1 MSKLQIRCQITSCRH
16 APAILGKIRDVHG
29 AEEDQD
35 MKAATGETL
44 ARVLRAVDDRA
55 DEIVAFAAEFIRQP
69 SINPDLE
76 PNELA
81 ERPAQEWLRDRLAES
96 GAFQTVDLWEV
107 AQNRPNV
114 VGVRKGGGGSR
125 SLTWSAHTDV
135 VPVTPEQAAQ
145 WSGAGP
151 FSGEV
156 RDGKLW
162 GRGASDMKG
171 AIAAYVMAT
180 RILHDSGVRLA
191 GDLILAQA
199 CGEESGRR
207 DIGCNTILERGYRSD
222 LAIFPEPSNFRI
234 YPTAKG
240 ELYFRLVVPG
250 KSTHICNRHL
260 VAQALPHGVE
270 RPGVSAIDNML
281 MYQLAFLELERQWLL
296 WRTNPNVPSGGMF
309 ININTLQAGTSIT
322 SIPDSCDATGSL
334 LFYPDLSAAEV
345 MDEIRATVDRVT
357 ESDYWLR
364 DHPPVLD
371 LPLDATST
379 APWVKEPVNMPFD
392 HPGVLTIAEAL
403 QSISGREAT
412 IETSPFVC
420 DANFWFPLG
429 QPSLIFGVGDPS
441 WGIHGTNEFLPVADL
456 IEATK
461 LFAAV
466 TMAWCGV
473 EERS

>member
-1 MSKLQIRCQITSCRH
+1 MVMGSRSRLESV
-16 APAILGKIRDVHG
+16 L
-29 AEEDQD
+29 
-35 MKAATGETL
+35 ATI
-44 ARVLRAVDDRA
+44 DDRA
-55 DEIVAFAAEFIRQP
+55 DEIVAFAAELIRQP
-69 SINPDLE
+69 SVNPDLE
-76 PNELA
+76 ANELG
-81 ERPAQEWLRDRLAES
+81 ERPAQEWLRDRLQES
-96 GAFQTVDLWEV
+96 HAFDTVDYWEV
-107 AQNRPNV
+107 AESRPNV
-114 VGVRKGGGGSR
+114 VAVQKGSGGGR

-135 VPVTPEQAAQ
+135 VPVTTEQAEQ

-171 AIAAYVMAT
+171 AIAAYTMSS
-180 RILHDSGVRLA
+180 RILHDLGVRLK

-240 ELYFRLVVPG
+240 ELYFRLTVPG

-281 MYQLAFLELERQWLL
+281 KYQLALLELERQWLL
-296 WRTNPNVPSGGMF
+296 WRTNPNVAPGGMF
-309 ININTLQAGTSIT
+309 ININTIQAGTSIT

-334 LFYPDLSAAEV
+334 LFYPDLTAGEV
-345 MDEIRATVDRVT
+345 MSEIRETINRVT

-371 LPLDATST
+371 LPLDSTSE

-392 HPGVLTIAEAL
+392 HPGVRTIADVL
-403 QSISGREAT
+403 RSVSSRDVVV
-412 IETSPFVC
+412 ETAPFVC

-429 QPSLIFGVGDPS
+429 QPSLIFGLGDPS
-441 WGIHGTNEFLPVADL
+441 WGIHGTNEFLPVEDL

-473 EERS
+473 EEVA

>member
-1 MSKLQIRCQITSCRH
+1 M
-16 APAILGKIRDVHG
+16 AIVETVPG
-29 AEEDQD
+29 AI
-35 MKAATGETL
+35 L
-44 ARVLRAVDDRA
+44 ARVLASVDERA
-55 DEIVAFAAEFIRQP
+55 DEIVEFAAELIRQP

-76 PNELA
+76 PNEFA
-81 ERPAQEWLRDRLAES
+81 ERPAQEWLRDQFRRFD
-96 GAFQTVDLWEV
+96 AFDTVDSWEV
-107 AQNRPNV
+107 AERRPNV
-114 VGVRKGGGGSR
+114 VAVRKGSGGGR

-135 VPVTPEQAAQ
+135 VPVTPEQAEQ
-145 WSGAGP
+145 WSGAGA

-171 AIAAYVMAT
+171 AIAAYAMAL
-180 RILHDSGVRLA
+180 RILHDSGVKLK
-191 GDLILAQA
+191 GDVILSQA

-240 ELYFRLVVPG
+240 ELYFRLTVPG
-250 KSTHICNRHL
+250 KSTHICNRNQ

-281 MYQLAFLELERQWLL
+281 KYQLALLELERQWLL
-296 WRTNPNVPSGGMF
+296 WRTNPNVESGGMF

-322 SIPDSCDATGSL
+322 SIPDSCEATGSL
-334 LFYPDLSAAEV
+334 LFYPDLTADEV
-345 MDEIRATVDRVT
+345 MAEIRATIDRVT
-357 ESDYWLR
+357 ASDYWLR
-364 DHPPVLD
+364 DHPPLLD
-371 LPLDATST
+371 LPLDAESA

-392 HPGVLTIAEAL
+392 HPGAVTI
-403 QSISGREAT
+403 SDVMKSVSGRDAVV
-412 IETSPFVC
+412 ETAPFVC
-420 DANFWFPLG
+420 DANFWFPLR
-429 QPSLIFGVGDPS
+429 QPSLIFGIGDPG

-461 LFAAV
+461 IFAGV

-473 EERS
+473 TESA

>member
-1 MSKLQIRCQITSCRH
+1 MEQLSRPSL
-16 APAILGKIRDVHG
+16 D
-29 AEEDQD
+29 
-35 MKAATGETL
+35 
-44 ARVLRAVDDRA
+44 RVLRAIDNRK
-55 DEIVAFAAEFIRQP
+55 DEIIDFAAEFIQQP
-69 SINPDLE
+69 SVNPDLE
-76 PNELA
+76 PNALA
-81 ERPAQEWLRDRLAES
+81 EEPAQDWLRDQFVAAD
-96 GAFQTVDLWEV
+96 AFDSVDSWEAAV
-107 AQNRPNV
+107 RRPNV
-114 VGVRKGGGGSR
+114 VAVKKGAGGGR

-135 VPVTPEQAAQ
+135 VPVTPEQAEQ

-171 AIAAYVMAT
+171 AIAAYAMAA
-180 RILHDSGVRLA
+180 RIVHDEGVRLQ

-199 CGEESGRR
+199 SGEESGRR

-222 LAIFPEPSNFRI
+222 LAIFPEPSNFCI

-240 ELYFRLVVPG
+240 ELYFRLTVPG
-250 KSTHICNRHL
+250 KSTHICNRNL
-260 VAQALPHGVE
+260 VAQALPHDIE

-281 MYQLAFLELERQWLL
+281 KYQLALLELERQWLL
-296 WRTNPNVPSGGMF
+296 WRTNPNVGPGGMF

-334 LFYPDLSAAEV
+334 LFYPDLTADDV
-345 MDEIRATVDRVT
+345 MDEIRATIDRVT
-357 ESDYWLR
+357 EGDYWLR
-364 DHPPVLD
+364 EHPPVLD
-371 LPLDATST
+371 LPLDASSA

-392 HPGVLTIAEAL
+392 HPGVLTIGDAL
-403 QSISGREAT
+403 QSVSQREAVV
-412 IETSPFVC
+412 ETAPFVC

-441 WGIHGTNEFLPVADL
+441 WGIHGTNEFLPIDDL
-456 IEATK
+456 IEATRV
-461 LFAAV
+461 FAAV

-473 EERS
+473 EEGA

>member
-1 MSKLQIRCQITSCRH
+1 MDSLPRTTV
-16 APAILGKIRDVHG
+16 D
-29 AEEDQD
+29 
-35 MKAATGETL
+35 
-44 ARVLRAVDDRA
+44 RVLRAIDARA
-55 DEIVAFAAEFIRQP
+55 DEIVEFAAEFIRQP
-69 SINPDLE
+69 SVNPDLE

-81 ERPAQEWLRDRLAES
+81 ERPAQTWLGDQFDRS
-96 GAFQTVDLWEV
+96 GAFDTVDLWEV
-107 AQNRPNV
+107 ADRRPNV
-114 VGVRKGGGGSR
+114 VAVIKGAGGGR
-125 SLTWSAHTDV
+125 SLTWAAHTDV
-135 VPVTPEQAAQ
+135 VPVTPEQAEQ
-145 WSGAGP
+145 WEGEGP

-156 RDGKLW
+156 RDGKLF

-171 AIAAYVMAT
+171 AIAAYTMAT
-180 RILHDSGVRLA
+180 RILHDQGVKLN
-191 GDLILAQA
+191 GDVTLAQA

-222 LAIFPEPSNFRI
+222 LAVFPEPSNFHI

-240 ELYFRLVVPG
+240 ELYFRLTVPG
-250 KSTHICNRHL
+250 KSTHICNRNL

-281 MYQLAFLELERQWLL
+281 KYQLAFLELERQWLL
-296 WRTNPNVPSGGMF
+296 WRTNPHVPPGGMF
-309 ININTLQAGTSIT
+309 ININTMRAGTSIT

-345 MDEIRATVDRVT
+345 IDEIRQTVDRVT
-357 ESDYWLR
+357 AGDYWLR
-364 DHPPVLD
+364 EHPPLLD
-371 LPLDATST
+371 LPLDAESA

-392 HPGVLTIAEAL
+392 HPGVTTIRDVVHAL
-403 QSISGREAT
+403 DGEEPV

-420 DANFWFPLG
+420 DANFWYPLG

-441 WGIHGTNEFLPVADL
+441 WGIHGTNEFLPVPDL
-456 IEATK
+456 IKATK

-473 EERS
+473 AGDQT

>member
-1 MSKLQIRCQITSCRH
+1 M
-16 APAILGKIRDVHG
+16 
-29 AEEDQD
+29 
-35 MKAATGETL
+35 
-44 ARVLRAVDDRA
+44 ARVLAAIDQRA
-55 DEIVAFAAEFIRQP
+55 DEIVEFASAFIQQP

-76 PNELA
+76 PNEPA
-81 ERPAQEWLRDRLAES
+81 ERPAQEWLSAQLVNS
-96 GAFQTVDLWEV
+96 GAYDTVDMWEV
-107 AQNRPNV
+107 APNRPNV
-114 VGVRKGGGGSR
+114 VAIRKGAGGGR
-125 SLTWSAHTDV
+125 SLTWAAHTDV

-145 WSGAGP
+145 WSGAGA

-171 AIAAYVMAT
+171 AIAAYVMAA
-180 RILHDSGVRLA
+180 RILHDSDVRLA
-191 GDLILAQA
+191 GDLFLAQA

-222 LAIFPEPSNFRI
+222 LAIFPEPTNFHI

-240 ELYFRLVVPG
+240 EIYFRLTVPG

-281 MYQLAFLELERQWLL
+281 KYQLAFLELERQWLL
-296 WRTNPNVPSGGMF
+296 WRTNAAVESGGMF
-309 ININTLQAGTSIT
+309 ININTLQAGSSLT

-334 LFYPDLSAAEV
+334 LFFPDLAAGDV
-345 MDEIRATVDRVT
+345 MAEIRATVDRVT
-357 ESDYWLR
+357 AGDYWLR
-364 DHPPVLD
+364 EHPPLLD
-371 LPLDATST
+371 LPLESASS

-403 QSISGREAT
+403 QSVSSRKLV

-420 DANFWFPLG
+420 DANFWFPLD

-456 IEATK
+456 IEATR

-466 TMAWCGV
+466 TMAWCGIADDA
-473 EERS
+473 

>member
-1 MSKLQIRCQITSCRH
+1 MPRRAGIVGISVDSQLR
-16 APAILGKIRDVHG
+16 
-29 AEEDQD
+29 
-35 MKAATGETL
+35 
-44 ARVLRAVDDRA
+44 RVLDAIDARA
-55 DEIVAFAAEFIRQP
+55 DEIVEFAAELIRQP
-69 SINPDLE
+69 SVNPDLE

-81 ERPAQEWLRDRLAES
+81 ERPAQEWLRDRFNETGVFDL
-96 GAFQTVDLWEV
+96 VDEWQE
-107 AQNRPNV
+107 APNRPNV
-114 VGVRKGGGGSR
+114 VAMKRGAGDGR

-135 VPVTPEQAAQ
+135 VPVTEEQAEQ

-171 AIAAYVMAT
+171 AIAAYTMAT
-180 RILHDSGVRLA
+180 RILFDEGIRLK

-240 ELYFRLVVPG
+240 EIYFRLTVPG

-281 MYQLAFLELERQWLL
+281 KYQLALLELERQWLL
-296 WRTNPNVPSGGMF
+296 WRTNPNVASGGMF
-309 ININTLQAGTSIT
+309 INLNTMQAGTSLT
-322 SIPDSCDATGSL
+322 SIPDSCEATGSL
-334 LFYPDLSAAEV
+334 LFYPDLTAVEV
-345 MDEIRATVDRVT
+345 MDEIRATIDRVT
-357 ESDYWLR
+357 AGDYWLR
-364 DHPPVLD
+364 DHPPMLD
-371 LPLDATST
+371 LPLDASSA

-392 HPGVLTIAEAL
+392 HPGVGVISEAL
-403 QSISGREAT
+403 ERLSDREPAV
-412 IETSPFVC
+412 ETSPFVC

-441 WGIHGTNEFLPVADL
+441 WGIHGTNEFLPVDDL
-456 IEATK
+456 IEATR
-461 LFAAV
+461 LFAAI
-466 TMAWCGV
+466 TMRWCGV
-473 EERS
+473 EGSD